1 MPRDAVASQQ
11 PPIADTPDRAPEVY
25 SLSSRSDLRSYRTV
39 LVAVDDGVAT
49 ITLNRP
55 RRRNAF
61 GDGMGEELV
70 DACLKCDRDENTA

>member
-1 MPRDAVASQQ
+1 M
-11 PPIADTPDRAPEVY
+11 
-25 SLSSRSDLRSYRTV
+25 SSRSDLRSYRTV

-61 GDGMGEELV
+61 GGGMREELA
-70 DACLKCDRDENTA
+70 DAYLNATATRTSA